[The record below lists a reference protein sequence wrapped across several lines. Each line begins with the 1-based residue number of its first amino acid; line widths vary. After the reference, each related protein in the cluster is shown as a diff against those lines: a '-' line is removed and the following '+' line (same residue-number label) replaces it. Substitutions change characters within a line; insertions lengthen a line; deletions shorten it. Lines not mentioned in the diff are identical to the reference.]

1 MCSTHAYA
9 AVVIVPRGP
18 RGGRYGPVYGRSV
31 MPGWKRK
38 VGKTPVSTSTS
49 RLYSATPSRN
59 DQWSGNALRRNS
71 LPAEATGN
79 RWSSAVTHRSP
90 RPSPR
95 AGRRSRETATARSP
109 STRCR
114 VRHSRCSLEPGT
126 TPRTPPAR
134 NGPADGTPELIT
146 VRRHP
151 DRLAVPHPL
160 VFCVLGNGDPNRLAW
175 QRRVASGD
183 PLIPPSAEV
192 PALPYAEWARLAGLP
207 AVRCDR
213 PRHVASVWA
222 DVPAGRGPVLL
233 EFVVDGEVPPDWSA
247 CVGAAGGAGTS
258 RPATL
263 PAPLAQTAAGTR
275 LTRPHTCRNTGIP
288 RSAESDRPLCPGP

>member
-1 MCSTHAYA
+1 MRSTDAYA
-9 AVVIVPRGP
+9 AVVIVPRS
-18 RGGRYGPVYGRSV
+18 GRYEPVYGRS
-31 MPGWKRK
+31 
-38 VGKTPVSTSTS
+38 
-49 RLYSATPSRN
+49 
-59 DQWSGNALRRNS
+59 
-71 LPAEATGN
+71 EATGN

-90 RPSPR
+90 RPLPR

-114 VRHSRCSLEPGT
+114 VPHSRCSLEPGT

-151 DRLAVPHPL
+151 DRPAGPHPL
-160 VFCVLGNGDPNRLAW
+160 VFRVFGDGDPNRLTR
-175 QRRVASGD
+175 QRRVAAGD

-213 PRHVASVWA
+213 PRHVASAWA
-222 DVPAGRGPVLL
+222 DVPAGRGPVLP
-233 EFVVDGEVPPDWSA
+233 EVVVDGEIPPDRA
-247 CVGAAGGAGTS
+247 AGVGAAGGAGAS
-258 RPATL
+258 RPAAL
-263 PAPLAQTAAGTR
+263 PALLAKLLR
-275 LTRPHTCRNTGIP
+275 V
-288 RSAESDRPLCPGP
+288 PG